1 MGVVIDLEEYRRQR
15 RQAEAAARAG
25 GPARVELCFDLGDPF
40 SYLAAERVDRAFDA
54 VTWIPATGA
63 ELRRGSF
70 GTRPEELAAMRTRTE
85 ARAAELRM
93 PIVWPD
99 RFPAP
104 VPRAMRAAS
113 LAAERGRAASF
124 VLATCRLAFCGGFDV
139 DDPEII
145 AEAAAAAGL
154 GVDACLHAAGD
165 VSRDAA
171 MEAEGRRLLAGG
183 AGRLPIL
190 RVGGTAF
197 CGEDRIAEAA
207 VAARYAAVN

>member
-1 MGVVIDLEEYRRQR
+1 MGVVVDLDEHRRR
-15 RQAEAAARAG
+15 RRPADAAARAG
-25 GPARVELCFDLGDPF
+25 GLARVELCFDLGDPF
-40 SYLAAERVDRAFDA
+40 LYLAAERVDRAFDA

-63 ELRRGSF
+63 ELRRRSF
-70 GTRPEELAAMRTRTE
+70 GTGPDDLAAMRVRVQ

-99 RFPAP
+99 RFPAQ
-104 VPRAMRAAS
+104 VPGAMRVAS
-113 LAAERGRAASF
+113 LAAEQGRAAAF

-139 DDPEII
+139 NDPEIL

-154 GVDACLHAAGD
+154 GVDACLDAAGD
-165 VSRDAA
+165 ASRDAA
-171 MEAEGRRLLAGG
+171 MESEGRRLLARG
-183 AGRLPIL
+183 AGRLPVL